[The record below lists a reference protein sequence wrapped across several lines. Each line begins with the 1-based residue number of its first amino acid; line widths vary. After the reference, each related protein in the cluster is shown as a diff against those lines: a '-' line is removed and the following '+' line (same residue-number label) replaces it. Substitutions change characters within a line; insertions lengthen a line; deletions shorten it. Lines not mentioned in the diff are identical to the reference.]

1 LKRSGILWR
10 SAKVVPTPFSARHFF
25 LLGGIRPATPPTIRC
40 VADAATCATGKSSTV
55 QPKALRRDTLFR
67 PAASAPR
74 RRRDGD
80 PCAGGDIKRGGF
92 RRLPWEHRVG
102 PRSALLP
109 RVRPPGRVPAGPSI
123 DLDADV
129 PADARLEEFNLLIP
143 VGADRSGIP
152 VSILR
157 FMLTN
162 TMGVPISSS
171 M

>member
-1 LKRSGILWR
+1 MYPRLFPLATFFCWAEFGPRLLQR
-10 SAKVVPTPFSARHFF
+10 SAVWRTRRPVRLGNRQPSSQRLCAATHFF
-25 LLGGIRPATPPTIRC
+25 ALLRPHPDGGT
-40 VADAATCATGKSSTV
+40 
-55 QPKALRRDTLFR
+55 
-67 PAASAPR
+67 